1 MNPKD
6 TLRPEVLA
14 FSPYT
19 PGLSIDEIKVRYGLQ
34 SVIKLASNENPLGAS
49 PLVTR
54 VLTRRADS
62 VFRYPQSGNPRLV
75 EAIARVHGLD
85 PAQVAPGNGSDEII
99 DLLLR
104 VKARPG
110 QDNVVAFDPCFSIY
124 KLQARLC
131 GVEMRQVKL
140 GPDFGFP
147 FEKLLALCDDHTA
160 LVFVT
165 NPDNP
170 SGHAVK
176 AAELAF
182 LAKALPKRAMLV
194 VDEAYVDF
202 CDDEQEYSVMSRLGS
217 LENVV
222 VLRTF
227 SKLYGLAGLRLG
239 FGAMPP
245 WLADLVMRVRLPFS
259 VNLLAEAAGLAAL
272 EDLHFVQATKETVRL
287 GRAWL
292 TERLTALG
300 CKVAPSQANFLLFT
314 PPAKAQ
320 HVFERLLERGIII
333 RPLASYGLPDSLRVS
348 MGSQPENEAFIAAL
362 ADILAATET
371 AHG

>member
-1 MNPKD
+1 MDLKD
-6 TLRPEVLA
+6 TLRPEILE
-14 FSPYT
+14 FTPYS
-19 PGLSIDEIKVRYGLQ
+19 PGLSIDEIKERYKLA

-49 PLVTR
+49 PLVQR
-54 VLTRRADS
+54 VLARKAEV

-75 EAIARVHGLD
+75 QAIADYHGV
-85 PAQVAPGNGSDEII
+85 PAACVVPGNGSDEII

-110 QDNVVAFDPCFSIY
+110 IDNVVAFDPCFSIY
-124 KLQARLC
+124 RLQAKLC
-131 GVEMRQVKL
+131 GVEIRQAKL
-140 GPDFGFP
+140 SDDFRFP
-147 FEKLLALCDDHTA
+147 FDDMLALCDDNTS

-176 AAELAF
+176 AAELAM
-182 LAKALPKRAMLV
+182 LAKALPPRALLV
-194 VDEAYVDF
+194 VDEAYVEFAEPED
-202 CDDEQEYSVMSRLGS
+202 EYSVMGRLES
-217 LENVV
+217 LPNVA

-239 FGAMPP
+239 FGVLPR

-259 VNLLAEAAGLAAL
+259 VNLLAEAAGMAAL
-272 EDLHFVQATKETVRL
+272 EDLHFREATLGTVRK

-292 TERLTALG
+292 TEELTRLK
-300 CKVAPSQANFLLFT
+300 CDVRPSQANFLLFT
-314 PPAKAQ
+314 PPMDAKAL
-320 HVFERLLERGIII
+320 FEALLAKGIII
-333 RPLASYGLPDSLRVS
+333 RPLASYGLPASLRVS
-348 MGSQPENEAFIAAL
+348 IGSEPENRAFINAL
-362 ADILAATET
+362 EEVLR